1 MFVQR
6 ILAELCLLEL
16 QSGRAARGE
25 DRVGLGPPKLNYI
38 MSARAA
44 KFLFFTFVF

>member
-6 ILAELCLLEL
+6 ILAELCLLEI

-25 DRVGLGPPKLNYI
+25 DRAGLGLPKIKYI
-38 MSARAA
+38 MSGRAA